1 MPKRSI
7 ILAIVAFW
15 LGMAGLFVYQV
26 LWPRLM
32 PSEPAMFPV
41 DIVDEA
47 GAQLETTSWLVTK
60 NGGGGYRANTD
71 WEYVADTD
79 TFRSHCQLVRGQR
92 LAEAP
97 RAEDGPWLFQ
107 LHEVQTDSSY
117 YLTRA
122 GEMTRIDA
130 TTSFTLAF
138 SDHPSDGLKVSA
150 RVSGRPRAG
159 RFLPHL
165 EVSFPG
171 PSNAAGHDPA
181 RPQDTQRDAAL
192 VSVLA
197 RGLVLNPLHPPR
209 RLADLRPG
217 QRWLVTLI
225 DPFAPFGLVTSPPDA
240 RGRMKNA
247 GATDDSAADIL
258 VARVLPDLETLF
270 WEEKNEEV
278 ICRVVRC
285 AGDDPF
291 PALTLWV
298 RERDGMLFKQEAVT
312 RSGDVWTFLRRPY
325 NYRMQQAP
333 AESPTFCSDPA
344 RLAYVI
350 AQTSAAR
357 AAAPGTAPA
366 GTLAQHAAA
375 LGVTQSQALDLPGHH
390 K

>member
-1 MPKRSI
+1 VPKRSI
-7 ILAIVAFW
+7 TLAIVAFW

-79 TFRSHCQLVRGQR
+79 TFRSHCQLVRAQR
-92 LAEAP
+92 LRESP
-97 RAEDGPWLFQ
+97 RKEEGPWIFQ
-107 LHEVQTDSSY
+107 LHAVQTDSSY

-122 GEMTRIDA
+122 GEMTRLDA
-130 TTSFTLAF
+130 NTTFKLAAP
-138 SDHPSDGLKVSA
+138 DHPSDGLRVSA
-150 RVSGRPRAG
+150 RVSGRPHAG
-159 RFLPHL
+159 RFVPHL
-165 EVSFPG
+165 EVSFLG
-171 PSNAAGHDPA
+171 PSAEGGPDPV
-181 RPQDTQRDAAL
+181 RPQDTQRDAAP
-192 VSVLA
+192 VGVLA
-197 RGLVLNPLHPPR
+197 RGLVLSPLHPPR

-225 DPFAPFGLVTSPPDA
+225 DPFAPFGLVTSPRDA
-240 RGRMKNA
+240 RGLVKNA
-247 GATDDSAADIL
+247 GGTDDSAADTL

-285 AGDDPF
+285 AGDDPV

-312 RSGDVWTFLRRPY
+312 RSGDVWTFVRRPY
-325 NYRMQQAP
+325 NYRMQEAP
-333 AESPTFCSDPA
+333 AESPTFYNDPA
-344 RLAYVI
+344 RLAHVI
-350 AQTSAAR
+350 AQTSAAG
-357 AAAPGTAPA
+357 AVAPGVAPA

-375 LGVTQSQALDLPGHH
+375 LGVTQSQALDLPGLP